1 MKGISP
7 KRKIQEKIS
16 LFALKDMSNKSK
28 INHLLGEIHVIIA
41 LRKGKVGIGIHVNEE
56 HDALF
61 FDKSRVTINPRAR

>member
-1 MKGISP
+1 
-7 KRKIQEKIS
+7 
-16 LFALKDMSNKSK
+16 MSNKSK